1 MFAVKANRTVSIK
14 QGEWLQVQKKK
25 FQLHRECKIRTHV
38 FSSLMAFV
46 YLKQQA
52 SLGFSLVYAWVS
64 HLFKPVVAQ
73 VSK

>member
-1 MFAVKANRTVSIK
+1 MLLKPTKPFQSNKVNGDKYR
-14 QGEWLQVQKKK
+14 KK
-25 FQLHRECKIRTHV
+25 FQLRRERKIRNHV

-52 SLGFSLVYAWVS
+52 SLGFSSVYAWVS
-64 HLFKPVVAQ
+64 HLFTPVVAQ